1 MLGYTERLMERE
13 RKRGIDKE
21 AAHVHAS
28 HMAGN
33 GAWEHERGN
42 PGRDG
47 AEAAVNREREL

>member
-13 RKRGIDKE
+13 RKRGRDKE